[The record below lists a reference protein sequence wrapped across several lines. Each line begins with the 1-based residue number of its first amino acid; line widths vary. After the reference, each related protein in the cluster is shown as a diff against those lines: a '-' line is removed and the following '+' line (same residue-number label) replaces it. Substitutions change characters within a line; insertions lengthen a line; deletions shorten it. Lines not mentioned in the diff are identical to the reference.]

1 MPEQNNAINSLAH
14 TKRNCKYHIVF
25 APKYR
30 RKEFFAEKR
39 EAIREILR
47 ILCQWKIK
55 EYIENQLKADRE
67 TIPETRLRVASNPM
81 RGWQANKKRTCALP
95 VILGLCP
102 KRKYPPL
109 CGGIFIRRDFK

>member
-1 MPEQNNAINSLAH
+1 MPEQNNATSSLAH
-14 TKRNCKYHIVF
+14 TKRNWKYHIVF

-30 RKEFFAEKR
+30 RKEFFAEKG

-81 RGWQANKKRTCALP
+81 RGWQANKKMHLCVACIIRALP
-95 VILGLCP
+95 ETEI
-102 KRKYPPL
+102 PPAL
-109 CGGIFIRRDFK
+109 RQCH